1 MNDAPTPSE
10 AMLPDG
16 PSPRGVGT
24 LLLTASSA
32 TSQTTC
38 VDAVGPPEHPPTP
51 DDAPYAM
58 RKRTLDSTCNNAPR
72 RAPGAAMAL
81 LASDPSSRA
90 LLARKSGLRARS
102 VVLVSSEVHARRKR
116 SLAFPRKMPSR
127 MVQAARSS
135 ALSVGS
141 SEADENTRKVA
152 ASSNRSYPPTH
163 YRPCRLDETFAKQEL
178 PLGEHHWT
186 DYLFARFGSRPD
198 VQSTFQ
204 KNQTKLLE
212 MIRTLDALASTRPD
226 DDEVATQLSACKA
239 MVAWFRVGDHV
250 VLMDIHGKPALLKT
264 ESRNL
269 MVPSVRKRNSMSDS
283 APVADPVTATIRRD
297 LHNGTYDIRLH
308 KTSSTIQRAVPHHL
322 LRPKVRRKPGIE
334 AIRPSSTRNFLLLDG
349 MVRLDLG
356 ARVMVTYRDPLERRY
371 GYFMGLHTNG
381 TAIVQYD
388 EKDVD
393 AKVDIKDLS
402 AAADQ
407 DVTDELLAM
416 VQDMHLTVDDRVI
429 LTGFRVLTKHP
440 LLKNVQPC
448 TVTRDNGNGTFDLQF
463 LDGICV
469 YSISRDVI
477 EIEPSVHEMQL
488 KQLEAQ
494 RSAAAVAL
502 VVGQLVA
509 AYSPRYLRYCSGHI
523 QSMSDGFCDVVFDYG
538 ERVTQIPVTDVTS
551 LPDATLQRCGN
562 LISYSKSMLGPEEG
576 GDARLPMGHRVMAR
590 LCGSPKYFAGVVEE
604 AETKTYRIR
613 FQSSVLDPSVP
624 RSHVYSVESCAV
636 VFVKPTP
643 KPSNATV
650 TTSTS
655 RQKRKRSSLAQRVL
669 NFFTGSTIE

>member
-1 MNDAPTPSE
+1 MDDAPPPPAT
-10 AMLPDG
+10 
-16 PSPRGVGT
+16 PSPRGVDLSLRT
-24 LLLTASSA
+24 TSSA
-32 TSQTTC
+32 TSQTAP
-38 VDAVGPPEHPPTP
+38 VHADPREHPPTP
-51 DDAPYAM
+51 IVADEASHAT
-58 RKRTLDSTCNNAPR
+58 RKRTLDSTCNNAPS
-72 RAPGAAMAL
+72 RALGGVPP
-81 LASDPSSRA
+81 LANDTSSRA
-90 LLARKSGLRARS
+90 LLPRNPALRAKS
-102 VVLVSSEVHARRKR
+102 LVLLTSDVQARRKR
-116 SLAFPRKMPSR
+116 SLAFPRKAPTR

-141 SEADENTRKVA
+141 SEADDVSRKVA
-152 ASSNRSYPPTH
+152 ASSNRSYPPQR
-163 YRPCRLDETFAKQEL
+163 RPHRHDETLAKQEL
-178 PLGEHHWT
+178 PLGEDHWT

-198 VQSTFQ
+198 VQSEFQ

-212 MIRTLDALASTRPD
+212 MIRTLDALAKTRPN
-226 DDEVATQLSACKA
+226 DDEVAAQRSACKA
-239 MVAWFRVGDHV
+239 MAAWFRVGDHV
-250 VLMDIHGKPALLKT
+250 LLMDIHGKPALLKGD
-264 ESRNL
+264 SRKITAPL
-269 MVPSVRKRNSMSDS
+269 ISSVRKRHSLPD
-283 APVADPVTATIRRD
+283 ATPVADPITATIRRD

-308 KTSSTIQRAVPHHL
+308 KTASTIQREVAHHL

-371 GYFMGLHTNG
+371 GYFLGLNTNG

-416 VQDMHLTVDDRVI
+416 VQEMQLTVDDRVI
-429 LTGFRVLTKHP
+429 LTGFRVLAKHP
-440 LLKNVQPC
+440 MLKSAQPC
-448 TVTRDNGNGTFDLQF
+448 TVTRDNGNSTFDLQF

-477 EIEPSVHEMQL
+477 QIEPSVHEMQL

-494 RSAAAVAL
+494 RSAAAGAF
-502 VVGQLVA
+502 VVGQLIA
-509 AYSPRYLRYCSGHI
+509 AYSPRYLRYCSGRV
-523 QSMSDGFCDVVFDYG
+523 QSVVDGLYAVVFDYG
-538 ERVTQIPVTDVTS
+538 ECVTQIPATEVTS

-562 LISYSKSMLGPEEG
+562 LIVYSKSILGPEEAD
-576 GDARLPMGHRVMAR
+576 DARLPMGHRVMAR

-604 AETKTYRIR
+604 AESKTYRIR
-613 FQSSVLDPSVP
+613 FESSILDPSVP
-624 RSHVYSVESCAV
+624 RSHVYSVESSAV

-643 KPSNATV
+643 KSSDATA
-650 TTSTS
+650 TIHTS

-669 NFFTGSTIE
+669 NFFTGSTVE